1 MGKIE
6 KIVNTYLDGS
16 FNYSSLFDAY
26 IRIRKELK
34 RLGHTEETASKVSSM
49 TVELFKAQDEFNYY
63 LHMLRKELYDMFNL
77 DENDLN
83 LIIHKKL
90 EKINELFPLNDGD

>member
-1 MGKIE
+1 ME
-6 KIVNTYLDGS
+6 KIINKYLEDS

-90 EKINELFPLNDGD
+90 EKINELFPLNDGN

>member
-1 MGKIE
+1 MGKID

>member
-1 MGKIE
+1 MGKID

-90 EKINELFPLNDGD
+90 EKINELFPLNDGN

>member
-34 RLGHTEETASKVSSM
+34 RLGHTEETSSKVSSM

-63 LHMLRKELYDMFNL
+63 LHMLRRELSDMFNL

-83 LIIHKKL
+83 LIIHKRL
-90 EKINELFPLNDGD
+90 EKINELFPLNDGN

>member
-1 MGKIE
+1 ME
-6 KIVNTYLDGS
+6 KIVNKYLDGS

-83 LIIHKKL
+83 LIIHKRL

>member
-1 MGKIE
+1 ME

-34 RLGHTEETASKVSSM
+34 RLGYTEETAAKVSNM
-49 TVELFKAQDEFNYY
+49 TVELFKAHDEFNYY
-63 LHMLRKELYDMFNL
+63 LHMLKKELSDMFNL
-77 DENDLN
+77 EENDLN
-83 LIIHKKL
+83 LIIHKRL
-90 EKINELFPLNDGD
+90 EKINELFPLNDGN

>member
-1 MGKIE
+1 ME
-6 KIVNTYLDGS
+6 KIVNKYLDGS

-34 RLGHTEETASKVSSM
+34 RLGYTEETAAKVSNM
-49 TVELFKAQDEFNYY
+49 TVELFKAHDEFNYY
-63 LHMLRKELYDMFNL
+63 LHMLKKELSDMFNL

-83 LIIHKKL
+83 LIIHKRL

>member
-49 TVELFKAQDEFNYY
+49 TVELFKSQDEFNYY

-90 EKINELFPLNDGD
+90 EKINELFPLNDGN

>member
-1 MGKIE
+1 ME
-6 KIVNTYLDGS
+6 KIVNKYLDGS

-34 RLGHTEETASKVSSM
+34 RLGYTEETAAKVSNM
-49 TVELFKAQDEFNYY
+49 TVELFKAHDEFNYY
-63 LHMLRKELYDMFNL
+63 LHMLKKELSDMFNL
-77 DENDLN
+77 EENDLN
-83 LIIHKKL
+83 LIIHKRL

>member
-1 MGKIE
+1 ME
-6 KIVNTYLDGS
+6 KIVNKYLDGS

-34 RLGHTEETASKVSSM
+34 RLGHTEETVSKVSSM

-63 LHMLRKELYDMFNL
+63 LHMLRRELYDMFNL

-83 LIIHKKL
+83 LIIHKRL